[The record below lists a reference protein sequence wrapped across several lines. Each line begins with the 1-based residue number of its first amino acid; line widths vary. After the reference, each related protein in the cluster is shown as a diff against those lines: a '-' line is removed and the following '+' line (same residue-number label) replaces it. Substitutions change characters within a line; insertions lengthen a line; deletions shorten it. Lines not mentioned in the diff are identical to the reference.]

1 MSSEIRQKVIFP
13 SATNLFLIIITCHF
27 LAFSM
32 TKFHFSFPTP
42 KKRITLTFL
51 GSIIDPSD
59 MSKIKSQN
67 YPTLD
72 ESNAFPLNKKQASRR
87 NITELSKPDLNV
99 FLKTQRK
106 ANFKFQPPEI
116 SMPQTEILFKKP
128 VETKKE
134 LPTSQSYERLKLS
147 R

>member
-1 MSSEIRQKVIFP
+1 MGTGIQQKSFIF
-13 SATNLFLIIITCHF
+13 SNTGLLFLIIGCHF

-32 TKFHFSFPTP
+32 TRFDFKTP
-42 KKRITLTFL
+42 LPKQPIAMTFL
-51 GSIIDPSD
+51 GSIIDPLE

-72 ESNAFPLNKKQASRR
+72 DSKTFPINKGQASRR

-106 ANFKFQPPEI
+106 TNFKLHPPEI
-116 SMPQTEILFKKP
+116 STNRTEILLNKP
-128 VETKKE
+128 TETKNV
-134 LPTSQSYERLKLS
+134 LSTSQPYEHLRLK
-147 R
+147 

>member
-1 MSSEIRQKVIFP
+1 MSSEIRQKAIFP
-13 SATNLFLIIITCHF
+13 SATNLFLIIITFHF
-27 LAFSM
+27 WAFSM
-32 TKFHFSFPTP
+32 TRFHFNFPAP
-42 KKRITLTFL
+42 QKRITLTFL

-72 ESNAFPLNKKQASRR
+72 ESNAFPLNKKQASRQ

-106 ANFKFQPPEI
+106 ANFKFQPPAI
-116 SMPQTEILFKKP
+116 SAPRTEIQLKKP
-128 VETKKE
+128 VEPKKE
-134 LPTSQSYERLKLS
+134 LPTSQPYQRLQLK
-147 R
+147 